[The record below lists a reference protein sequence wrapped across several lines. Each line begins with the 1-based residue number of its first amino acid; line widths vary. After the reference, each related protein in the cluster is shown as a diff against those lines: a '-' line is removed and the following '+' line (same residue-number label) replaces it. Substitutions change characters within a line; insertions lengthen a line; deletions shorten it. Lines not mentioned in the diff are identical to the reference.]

1 MALTLVMPMP
11 PVSTLMVDTTVNV
24 MQATLE
30 TEKFAMTLTNVALH
44 QAQPTHHVPKLMVL
58 LLAHVKMV
66 SVVTVNTAWIT
77 TNVKIT
83 LVVNGSAP
91 ILSAVS
97 SVIVL
102 LVSLARA
109 TPVSILTRVMI
120 HLSTQMR
127 LVPTLAHSIVLV
139 MMVSMVMALSVP
151 ISMNV

>member
-1 MALTLVMPMP
+1 M
-11 PVSTLMVDTTVNV
+11 
-24 MQATLE
+24 
-30 TEKFAMTLTNVALH
+30 
-44 QAQPTHHVPKLMVL
+44 
-58 LLAHVKMV
+58 
-66 SVVTVNTAWIT
+66 VTVNTAWIT